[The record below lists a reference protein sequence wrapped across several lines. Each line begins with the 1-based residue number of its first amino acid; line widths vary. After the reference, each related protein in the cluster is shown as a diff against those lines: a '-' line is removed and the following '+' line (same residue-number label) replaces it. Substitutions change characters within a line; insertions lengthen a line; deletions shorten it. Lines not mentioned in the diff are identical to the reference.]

1 MHLVGHDDVKKLAK
15 LVFSVYFQGYR
26 LSLDHL
32 INEWKY
38 LYEDLLSIYH
48 PQFYKVEIF
57 IKLFKII
64 GVFR

>member
-32 INEWKY
+32 INE
-38 LYEDLLSIYH
+38 
-48 PQFYKVEIF
+48 
-57 IKLFKII
+57 
-64 GVFR
+64 